1 MGRVSE
7 NSLVY
12 IFQADEE
19 HSKDEEEDVWGAC
32 YGSWRLSVV
41 DVHREKL

>member
-7 NSLVY
+7 NSLVD

-19 HSKDEEEDVWGAC
+19 HSEDEEEDVWGAC
-32 YGSWRLSVV
+32 NGSWRLSVV
-41 DVHREKL
+41 DVHWEKL